1 MTSRPAI
8 RIDNLSHRYGEREA
22 VRNLSFDVDEGE
34 IFALLGPNGSGKT
47 TLFRVLSTLIP
58 LQQGRVEI
66 FGLDLA
72 SQTPQIRS
80 LLGVVFQAPSLD
92 KKLTVRENLLH
103 QGPLYGLGGG
113 QLTRR
118 VDELLARFGL
128 ADRAGEATE
137 KLSGGQ
143 RRRVELAKG
152 LLHSPRLVLLDE
164 PSTGLDPGARSDL
177 WRYLTQLR
185 DTEGVTVVLTTHILE
200 EAQGADR
207 LGIMHQGEMVALD
220 TPAALRATIGGDS
233 ITIQTDE
240 PEAVAALIREHFAC
254 DADVVDGA
262 VRLERPDGG
271 AWVARLAE
279 VLTDRA
285 LSITLGKPTLEDVFI
300 ERTGH
305 RFWSETR

>member
-1 MTSRPAI
+1 M
-8 RIDNLSHRYGEREA
+8 
-22 VRNLSFDVDEGE
+22 
-34 IFALLGPNGSGKT
+34 
-47 TLFRVLSTLIP
+47 
-58 LQQGRVEI
+58 
-66 FGLDLA
+66 
-72 SQTPQIRS
+72 
-80 LLGVVFQAPSLD
+80 
-92 KKLTVRENLLH
+92 H
-103 QGPLYGLGGG
+103 QGPLYGLGGNE
-113 QLTRR
+113 LKRR
-118 VDELLARFGL
+118 VDELLGRFGL

-185 DTEGVTVVLTTHILE
+185 DTEGVTVLLTTHILE

-207 LGIMHQGEMVALD
+207 IGIMHEGEMVALD
-220 TPAALRATIGGDS
+220 TPAALRATVGGDS

-240 PEAVAALIREHFAC
+240 PEEVAKLIRERFAC

-262 VRLERPDGG
+262 VRLEQPDGG
-271 AWVARLAE
+271 AWVARLSEA
-279 VLTDRA
+279 LADRIE
-285 LSITLGKPTLEDVFI
+285 SITLGKPTLEDVFI

-305 RFWSETR
+305 RFWSEAR